1 MLKQGIDTATMAS
14 RFTFH
19 MLAAMDEMQADLI
32 SEDTKEG
39 LASARA
45 RGCKPKL
52 SVRQAG
58 VARSMYAETGS
69 DGKRR

>member
-1 MLKQGIDTATMAS
+1 
-14 RFTFH
+14 